1 MKRYL
6 IAVVIM
12 LVLLTGCAGAPPSP
26 EFAME
31 ESYAPEGV
39 PMMDADMAVEAES
52 MPNEAGERSTSTSG
66 TSVEAAQQERLVIKN
81 ANLSI
86 TVADPEEKIEAITA
100 LATSL
105 GGYVVSSNT
114 YQSYANSG
122 ERVPEGNI
130 TIRIPAEKLDSALE
144 KIKANVDEVNS
155 ENVSGED
162 VTDQYVDLQ
171 SRLDA
176 KEAAEAQMLKIMEDA
191 TTTEETLAV
200 YSELQI
206 IQSDIEVLK
215 GQINY
220 YERSAATSSISI
232 EVIATEKTEP
242 IEIGGWELGATASN
256 AIQNL
261 INYLQGFV
269 KFMINFILFVLPV
282 LFTLILP
289 FYLVFI
295 AVRAII
301 RRRRNKKEK
310 KEVKE
315 E

>member
-6 IAVVIM
+6 ITLVIM
-12 LVLLTGCAGAPPSP
+12 LVLLTGCAGATS
-26 EFAME
+26 EKYAAE
-31 ESYAPEGV
+31 ESYAPAGV
-39 PMMDADMAVEAES
+39 PMMDADMAVESES
-52 MPNEAGERSTSTSG
+52 MSNEAREGSTSSG
-66 TSVEAAQQERLVIKN
+66 TSVEATQQERLVIKN

-122 ERVPEGNI
+122 EQVPEGNI
-130 TIRIPAEKLDSALE
+130 TIRIPAGKLDSALAQ
-144 KIKANVDEVNS
+144 IKAGVDEVNS

-200 YSELQI
+200 YSELQY

-220 YERSAATSSISI
+220 YERSAATSSIST
-232 EVIATEKTEP
+232 EVIATEKAEP
-242 IEIGGWELGATASN
+242 IEIGGWELGATASK

-261 INYLQGFV
+261 INYLQGFMQ
-269 KFMINFILFVLPV
+269 FIINFILFVLPV

-301 RRRRNKKEK
+301 RRRKNKK
-310 KEVKE
+310 VKE

>member
-6 IAVVIM
+6 ITAVIM
-12 LVLLTGCAGAPPSP
+12 LVLLTGCAGAAS
-26 EFAME
+26 EKYAAE
-31 ESYAPEGV
+31 DSYAPAGV
-39 PMMDADMAVEAES
+39 PMMDADMAVESES
-52 MPNEAGERSTSTSG
+52 MPNEAREGSSSSSG

-81 ANLSI
+81 ANLRV

-122 ERVPEGNI
+122 AQVPEGSI
-130 TIRIPAEKLDSALE
+130 TIRIPAGKLDSALIQ
-144 KIKANVDEVNS
+144 IKADVDEVNS

-176 KEAAEAQMLKIMEDA
+176 KEAAEEQMLKIMEDA

-200 YSELQI
+200 YSELQY

-220 YERSAATSSISI
+220 YERSAATSSIST
-232 EVIATEKTEP
+232 EVIATEKAEP
-242 IEIGGWELGATASN
+242 IEIGGWELGETASK

-261 INYLQGFV
+261 INYLQGFMQ
-269 KFMINFILFVLPV
+269 FIINFILFVLPV
-282 LFTLILP
+282 LFTIVLP

-301 RRRRNKKEK
+301 RRRRKKKEK
-310 KEVKE
+310 QEVKE

>member
-1 MKRYL
+1 MKRCL
-6 IAVVIM
+6 ITLVIM
-12 LVLLTGCAGAPPSP
+12 LVLLTGCAGATS
-26 EFAME
+26 EKYAAE
-31 ESYAPEGV
+31 ESYAPAGV
-39 PMMDADMAVEAES
+39 PMMDADMAVESES
-52 MPNEAGERSTSTSG
+52 MSNEAREGSTSSG
-66 TSVEAAQQERLVIKN
+66 TSVEATQQERLVIKN

-122 ERVPEGNI
+122 EQVPEGNI
-130 TIRIPAEKLDSALE
+130 TIRIPAGKLDSALAQ
-144 KIKANVDEVNS
+144 IKAGVDEVNS

-200 YSELQI
+200 YSELQY

-220 YERSAATSSISI
+220 YERSAATSSIST
-232 EVIATEKTEP
+232 EVIATEKAEP
-242 IEIGGWELGATASN
+242 IEIGGWELGATASK

-261 INYLQGFV
+261 INYLQGFMQ
-269 KFMINFILFVLPV
+269 FIINFILFVLPV

-301 RRRRNKKEK
+301 RRRKNKK
-310 KEVKE
+310 VKE

>member
-6 IAVVIM
+6 ITLVIM
-12 LVLLTGCAGAPPSP
+12 LVLLTGCAGATS
-26 EFAME
+26 EKYAAE
-31 ESYAPEGV
+31 ESYAPAGV
-39 PMMDADMAVEAES
+39 PMMDADMAVESES
-52 MPNEAGERSTSTSG
+52 MSNEAREGSSSSG
-66 TSVEAAQQERLVIKN
+66 TSVEATQQERLVIKN

-122 ERVPEGNI
+122 EQVPEGNI
-130 TIRIPAEKLDSALE
+130 TIRIPAGKLDSALAQ
-144 KIKANVDEVNS
+144 IKAGVDEVNS

-200 YSELQI
+200 YSELQY

-220 YERSAATSSISI
+220 YERSAATSSIST
-232 EVIATEKTEP
+232 EVIATEKAEP
-242 IEIGGWELGATASN
+242 IEIGGWELGATASK

-261 INYLQGFV
+261 INYLQGFMQ
-269 KFMINFILFVLPV
+269 FIINFILFVLPV

-301 RRRRNKKEK
+301 RRRKNKK
-310 KEVKE
+310 VKE

>member
-1 MKRYL
+1 MMKRCL
-6 IAVVIM
+6 ITLVIM
-12 LVLLTGCAGAPPSP
+12 LVLLTGCAGATS
-26 EFAME
+26 EKYAAE
-31 ESYAPEGV
+31 ESYAPAGV
-39 PMMDADMAVEAES
+39 PMMDADMAVESES
-52 MPNEAGERSTSTSG
+52 MSNEAREGSTSSG
-66 TSVEAAQQERLVIKN
+66 TSVEATQQERLVIKN

-122 ERVPEGNI
+122 EQVPEGNI
-130 TIRIPAEKLDSALE
+130 TIRIPAGKLDSALAQ
-144 KIKANVDEVNS
+144 IKAGVDEVNS

-200 YSELQI
+200 YSELQY

-220 YERSAATSSISI
+220 YERSAATSSIST
-232 EVIATEKTEP
+232 EVIATEKAEP
-242 IEIGGWELGATASN
+242 IEIGGWELGATASK

-261 INYLQGFV
+261 INYLQGFMQ
-269 KFMINFILFVLPV
+269 FIINFILFVLPV

-301 RRRRNKKEK
+301 RRRKNKK
-310 KEVKE
+310 VKE

>member
-1 MKRYL
+1 MKRCL
-6 IAVVIM
+6 ITLVIM
-12 LVLLTGCAGAPPSP
+12 LVLLTGCAGATS
-26 EFAME
+26 EKYAAE
-31 ESYAPEGV
+31 ESYAPAGV
-39 PMMDADMAVEAES
+39 PMMDADMAVESES
-52 MPNEAGERSTSTSG
+52 MSNEAREGSSSSG
-66 TSVEAAQQERLVIKN
+66 TSVEATQQERLVIKN

-122 ERVPEGNI
+122 EQVPEGNI
-130 TIRIPAEKLDSALE
+130 TIRIPAGKLDSALAQ
-144 KIKANVDEVNS
+144 IKAGVDEVNS

-200 YSELQI
+200 YSELQY

-220 YERSAATSSISI
+220 YERSAATSSIST
-232 EVIATEKTEP
+232 EVIATEKAEP
-242 IEIGGWELGATASN
+242 IEIGGWELGATASK

-261 INYLQGFV
+261 INYLQGFMQ
-269 KFMINFILFVLPV
+269 FIINFILFVLPV

-301 RRRRNKKEK
+301 RRRKNKK
-310 KEVKE
+310 VKE